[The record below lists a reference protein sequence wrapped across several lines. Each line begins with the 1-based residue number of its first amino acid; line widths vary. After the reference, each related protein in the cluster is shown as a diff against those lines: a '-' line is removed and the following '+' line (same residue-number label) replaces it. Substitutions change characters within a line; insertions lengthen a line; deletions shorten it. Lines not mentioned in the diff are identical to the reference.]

1 MILIFKILKIKYSFL
16 SWQLYSLLARSVP
29 AVKPTVEVVKKKIFC
44 LFSFCMGRGVGIG
57 IRYILSTLKFLLDL
71 LDNVSLETHTKAIS
85 LSFFIWDARY
95 KVKLEHSDPVLYQRQ
110 QP

>member
-44 LFSFCMGRGVGIG
+44 LFSFCMGRGGG
-57 IRYILSTLKFLLDL
+57 G
-71 LDNVSLETHTKAIS
+71 LEFVIYFP
-85 LSFFIWDARY
+85 L
-95 KVKLEHSDPVLYQRQ
+95 
-110 QP
+110 